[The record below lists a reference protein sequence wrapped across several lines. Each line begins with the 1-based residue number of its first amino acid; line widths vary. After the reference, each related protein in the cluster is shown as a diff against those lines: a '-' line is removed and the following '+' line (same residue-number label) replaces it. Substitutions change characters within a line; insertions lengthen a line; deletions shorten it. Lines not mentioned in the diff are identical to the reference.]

1 MAGVKLMSIA
11 LRKCLDFG
19 IGTAR
24 YLTTR
29 KQLGSDIARKRGQER
44 NPAETVFKDDEDQSA

>member
-24 YLTTR
+24 YLTMI
-29 KQLGSDIARKRGQER
+29 KQLGSGIARKQAKAGTK
-44 NPAETVFKDDEDQSA
+44 PG